1 MSLENERKNPM
12 EKDKDKTIGL
22 IEIVV
27 RLILALPFGIIF
39 IYGVW
44 IDILEPLLSIFIFFC
59 NVLEILFC

>member
-1 MSLENERKNPM
+1 M

-27 RLILALPFGIIF
+27 MLIITIPSGIIF
-39 IYGVW
+39 IYAVW

>member
-1 MSLENERKNPM
+1 M

-22 IEIVV
+22 IGIVA
-27 RLILALPFGIIF
+27 RLIVTIPFGIIF

-59 NVLEILFC
+59 DVLEILFC

>member
-1 MSLENERKNPM
+1 MENDKIPVEDKN
-12 EKDKDKTIGL
+12 KTIG
-22 IEIVV
+22 IIGIVV
-27 RLILALPFGIIF
+27 MLIVTIPFGIIF